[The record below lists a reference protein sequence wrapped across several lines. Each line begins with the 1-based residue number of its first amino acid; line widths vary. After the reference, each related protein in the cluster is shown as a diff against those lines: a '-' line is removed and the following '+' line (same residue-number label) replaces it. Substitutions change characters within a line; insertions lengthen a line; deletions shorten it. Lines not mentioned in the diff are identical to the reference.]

1 MNKKTITIA
10 TLNHL
15 IDIYARELYILDKQ
29 KSTEWKKQ
37 YEYQLKIDRT
47 NQVIEELKKLD
58 EYLES
63 ISLTILSTQVFV

>member
-15 IDIYARELYILDKQ
+15 IDIYARELYILDRQ
-29 KSTEWKKQ
+29 KPTDWKKQ

-47 NQVIEELKKLD
+47 NQVIEELKKL
-58 EYLES
+58 
-63 ISLTILSTQVFV
+63 F

>member
-1 MNKKTITIA
+1 MNKKTITID

-29 KSTEWKKQ
+29 KSTDWKKQ

-47 NQVIEELKKLD
+47 NQVIEELKKL
-58 EYLES
+58 
-63 ISLTILSTQVFV
+63 F

>member
-15 IDIYARELYILDKQ
+15 IDIYSRDIYTLDQQ
-29 KSTEWKKQ
+29 KPTDWKKQ

-47 NQVIEELKKLD
+47 NQVIEELKKL
-58 EYLES
+58 
-63 ISLTILSTQVFV
+63 F